1 MRVVRLFLGGLAAVG
16 VVTLVLRGLPEVQRY
31 MKIRQM

>member
-1 MRVVRLFLGGLAAVG
+1 MRVVKVFLGGLAAVG
-16 VVTLVLRGLPEVQRY
+16 VVTLVRRGIPEVQRY

>member
-1 MRVVRLFLGGLAAVG
+1 MSKS
-16 VVTLVLRGLPEVQRY
+16 TLVAAALLVGLGVAARGMAPEVQRY